1 MLLGFMDGSGMY
13 NTDSILEEAYQQV
26 RETVTSMES
35 KVAMEVITDERK
47 LDNVICWY
55 SEG

>member
-1 MLLGFMDGSGMY
+1 MC
-13 NTDSILEEAYQQV
+13 NTDSILGEAYQQV
-26 RETVTSMES
+26 RETVISTES
-35 KVAMEVITDERK
+35 KVTMEVITDERK

>member
-1 MLLGFMDGSGMY
+1 MY
-13 NTDSILEEAYQQV
+13 NTDSILEEAYRQV

>member
-1 MLLGFMDGSGMY
+1 MLLGFMDDSGMY

-26 RETVTSMES
+26 RETVTSMQS